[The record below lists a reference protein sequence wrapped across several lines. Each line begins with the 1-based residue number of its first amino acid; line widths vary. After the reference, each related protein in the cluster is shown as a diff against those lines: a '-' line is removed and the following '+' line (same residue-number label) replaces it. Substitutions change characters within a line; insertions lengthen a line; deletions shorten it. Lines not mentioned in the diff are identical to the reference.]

1 MLAGVEARRRGR
13 KFLRFSWLFV
23 EDREAAPPLL
33 PGSQQIL
40 ESQTVEEPGG
50 GWRVPTAMLRKATAL
65 ACLIGTLAQ
74 PAFATEGATEGA
86 TFDPATLK
94 ALRRTIS
101 RIENMPGSERLQNR
115 AARHG
120 LELLDLTWEDT
131 GRDYGSSYGPNI
143 SDVTLQMREPLDA
156 SGKRF
161 RTHLLPVL
169 RAPNF
174 TDKTA
179 DLPADK
185 LWVKVGNQ
193 SNGAQIVSVP
203 LTEVLTHLREYV
215 SDPDSILGS
224 GDFSAKRDT
233 HFLVSAQ
240 HVFVPIA
247 ETGKIEFTPVVFN
260 YQSYQRHPAV
270 MTLLVTR
277 QGTSMTVL
285 ENAGPD
291 AVQYGAGQQLYFNN
305 KGQKTTLTAE
315 RRSTVAARIEAG
327 GATEQDAGA
336 LEEGA
341 DMMWIV
347 QVPLK
352 VRRPM
357 PMGGPGGW
365 GGGMAPMAAPME
377 LGSLGSGIGGGGL
390 SAKGMMAAEGE
401 SDARGRSS
409 DVERAVL
416 GHGDD
421 LGEVTEGHGLKFE
434 RDPQFP
440 VRVTVQFY
448 KATSNGVV
456 DVAEFAAAK
465 AEINKVYAQADYV
478 GSLVVPEGE
487 RSRPTDWHVGK
498 TQAVPVQSRML
509 TLPAPRDLD
518 VDFDAAAVSTET
530 TQTTSWFARIK
541 SLFSDS

>member
-1 MLAGVEARRRGR
+1 MLTHPAR
-13 KFLRFSWLFV
+13 
-23 EDREAAPPLL
+23 PLL
-33 PGSQQIL
+33 L
-40 ESQTVEEPGG
+40 
-50 GWRVPTAMLRKATAL
+50 L
-65 ACLIGTLAQ
+65 AIVA
-74 PAFATEGATEGA
+74 A
-86 TFDPATLK
+86 TFAVDVRADADFDAATLK
-94 ALRRTIS
+94 QLRRTVS
-101 RIENMPGSERLQNR
+101 RVEQLPDNDLMQTR

-131 GRDYGSSYGPNI
+131 GRDYGSSGGPNI

-156 SGKRF
+156 TGTRF

-179 DLPADK
+179 DIAAAK

-193 SNGAQIVSVP
+193 SSGAQLVSVP
-203 LTEVLTHLREYV
+203 LSEVLANLREYV

-224 GDFSAKRDT
+224 GNFSAPRDS

-247 ETGKIEFTPVVFN
+247 ERGAVEFTPVIFN
-260 YQSYQRHPAV
+260 YQSSARHPAV
-270 MTLLVTR
+270 LTLLVTR
-277 QGTSMTVL
+277 QGTSAVVL

-291 AVQYGAGQQLYFNN
+291 AVAGGQQVYFNN

-327 GATEQDAGA
+327 AATEQDTGA
-336 LEEGA
+336 LDEGA

-352 VRRPM
+352 VRRSA
-357 PMGGPGGW
+357 GSYGYNGDSFSDDFGAGVGSVGPSTAGP
-365 GGGMAPMAAPME
+365 APAAKSASSAFESQAAPPTMQ
-377 LGSLGSGIGGGGL
+377 SGRR
-390 SAKGMMAAEGE
+390 ETR
-401 SDARGRSS
+401 ARS

-421 LGEVTEGHGLKFE
+421 LGDVSEGHGLKFE
-434 RDPQFP
+434 RDPKFP

-448 KATSNGVV
+448 KATSNGVI
-456 DVAEFAAAK
+456 DVADFAAAK
-465 AEINKVYAQADYV
+465 AQINKVYAQADYV
-478 GSLVVPEGE
+478 GSLVVAEGD
-487 RSRPTDWHVGK
+487 RSRPTDWHLGK
-498 TQAVPVQSRML
+498 TQPVPVQQRVHTM
-509 TLPAPRDLD
+509 PAPAPFEDSAH
-518 VDFDAAAVSTET
+518 VAAIDDTAP
-530 TQTTSWFARIK
+530 
-541 SLFSDS
+541 SLLTRLRTLLFG